1 MNMDAN
7 EKGNTM
13 TELEHAI
20 DIVKKFLD
28 ASMRPDPELAATYM
42 SDEVQIT
49 FTGRREMANAYEITE
64 FNKSRYRWVK
74 KNIKQYD
81 AMQKEGYCVVYSI
94 GYLYGQWTDG
104 SEFNGNRYTD
114 RFEVKEG
121 KITKMDVLNDSAEWI
136 LSPEI
141 NRTKEF

>member
-1 MNMDAN
+1 
-7 EKGNTM
+7 M

-20 DIVKKFLD
+20 DIVKNFLD

-42 SDEVQIT
+42 ASDVKIT
-49 FTGRREMANAYEITE
+49 FTGRREMQNAQEITN
-64 FNKSRYRWVK
+64 FNKSRYQWIK
-74 KNIKQYD
+74 KDIKQYD
-81 AMQKEGYCVVYSI
+81 AMQKEDHCVVYSI
-94 GYLYGQWTDG
+94 GYLYGQWPDG
-104 SEFNGNRYTD
+104 REFNGNRYTD

-141 NRTKEF
+141 NRV